1 MKFTMT
7 IQKDGNVVTEVL
19 DRQDSGCRNIKR
31 VTNAIGT
38 EQSDEHLGDDCDRV
52 EEVQGGGGG

>member
-1 MKFTMT
+1 MKFTMV

-19 DRQDSGCRNIKR
+19 DRQDQICGNVKR
-31 VTNAIGT
+31 LTNAIGT

-52 EEVQGGGGG
+52 EEVQGGGG

>member
-1 MKFTMT
+1 MRLKML

-19 DRQDSGCRNIKR
+19 DRQDQICSNVKR
-31 VTNAIGT
+31 LTNAIGT

-52 EEVQGGGGG
+52 EEVQGGGG